1 MRWADNLATF
11 TCRLSRNS
19 GASTSRSLRGLSRP
33 VQGQLYL
40 YLLSDAKRHRLPD
53 GQLFTDNHAAHIRQ
67 DLRRVHFSNA
77 RNICTRLNH
86 AVSKMSRSIGHT
98 TVFTY
103 CSLVSTEYVR
113 SATDWHTAGQMKR
126 NWSDFSLHRV
136 HVQPV
141 RACLSTEMITPT
153 TKYSKFGD
161 FRTTHTVS
169 TFLAS
174 LHNRTP
180 ITTSWVKFIQLCR
193 CISRNTPIFSPR
205 AQYLYLTATC
215 FGLFYRP
222 SSDNTLH
229 KTQVSIPRNIVI
241 CDKWRNTHTLH
252 KHPNG
257 FSRISR
263 PE

>member
-1 MRWADNLATF
+1 VRWADNLATF

-19 GASTSRSLRGLSRP
+19 GASTSWSLRGLSRP
-33 VQGQLYL
+33 VQGQFYL

-53 GQLFTDNHAAHIRQ
+53 GQLFSDNQAAHSRQ
-67 DLRRVHFSNA
+67 DIRRVHFSNA
-77 RNICTRLNH
+77 RNISTRLNH
-86 AVSKMSRSIGHT
+86 AVSIMSRSIGHT
-98 TVFTY
+98 TVFTC

-141 RACLSTEMITPT
+141 HACLSTEMITPT

-161 FRTTHTVS
+161 FRTIHTVS
-169 TFLAS
+169 TFQAS
-174 LHNRTP
+174 LHDRT
-180 ITTSWVKFIQLCR
+180 R
-193 CISRNTPIFSPR
+193 CISRNIPIFSPR
-205 AQYLYLTATC
+205 AQYLHLTATC

-252 KHPNG
+252 KHPKG
-257 FSRISR
+257 LSRISR